1 MIVVRVLR
9 KLAQTGR
16 AIICTIHQPSK
27 EIFSVFDSLLLLK
40 KGASPRACVF
50 VFLCVCGALTRTK
63 QKGEGA
69 EAFPSALQTI

>member
-27 EIFSVFDSLLLLK
+27 EIFSCFDSLLLLK
-40 KGASPRACVF
+40 KGA
-50 VFLCVCGALTRTK
+50 
-63 QKGEGA
+63 
-69 EAFPSALQTI
+69 

>member
-27 EIFSVFDSLLLLK
+27 EIFTNFDSLLLLK
-40 KGASPRACVF
+40 KGACLPVLVALAHPSRF
-50 VFLCVCGALTRTK
+50 VD
-63 QKGEGA
+63 
-69 EAFPSALQTI
+69 

>member
-27 EIFSVFDSLLLLK
+27 EIFACFDALLLLK
-40 KGASPRACVF
+40 KGALMDVWSCSSLPARLSDCIS
-50 VFLCVCGALTRTK
+50 LTNYAR
-63 QKGEGA
+63 
-69 EAFPSALQTI
+69 L

>member
-27 EIFSVFDSLLLLK
+27 EIFTNFDSLLLLK
-40 KGASPRACVF
+40 KGACLPEHVTLAIHAD
-50 VFLCVCGALTRTK
+50 L
-63 QKGEGA
+63 
-69 EAFPSALQTI
+69 ID